1 MGLRGEGYEGR
12 ERNSMSRG
20 TPDDYRDLPVPE
32 MEARL
37 ARFEEAVNA
46 AQRANPPTKERV
58 RMALHGKG
66 DGRCPVR
73 LKRHSLDLILKY
85 GDDLAA
91 LFCAYPDD
99 AVAVIPYDITIGY
112 QPPNKTPRVNAV
124 EALVLDRQW
133 VDEWGTRWGH
143 ALCGVGAT
151 PLECPLQD
159 WEMLDAYLATGVP
172 EPGAPGRFDAAAS
185 LLALHGEGKYCFG
198 IIHLA
203 LFERLH
209 ALRGMEN
216 VLTDFVTHEPEV
228 GRLLDRL
235 EEYLLELVRRWGALG
250 ADAVFLTDDWG
261 SQSSLLISPEL
272 WRHLFRPRYAR
283 VFCEIHRLGM
293 EVIFHSCGN
302 VTAIVGDLVDIGLDV
317 LDPVQP
323 GAMYMAQLARD
334 FGGALA
340 FSGAV
345 DVQDLL
351 VYGTPQRVK
360 DEVRSVRDTLGAPF
374 GGALLL
380 GPANVMTPDIPFAN
394 LVALFES
401 AHERR

>member
-1 MGLRGEGYEGR
+1 MT
-12 ERNSMSRG
+12 RG
-20 TPDDYRDLPVPE
+20 TPDDFRNLPVPE

-37 ARFEEAVNA
+37 ARFEDAVNT
-46 AQRANPPTKERV
+46 AQCAHPPTKERV
-58 RMALHGKG
+58 CAALYGKG

-85 GDDLAA
+85 GDDLAD
-91 LFCAYPDD
+91 LFREYPDD
-99 AVAVIPYDITIGY
+99 VIAVIPYDITVGY
-112 QPPNKTPRVNAV
+112 QPPGKTPRVNAV
-124 EALVLDRQW
+124 EALARDMQW
-133 VDEWGTRWGH
+133 LDEWGTRWGH
-143 ALCGVGAT
+143 ALSGVGAT
-151 PLECPLQD
+151 PLACPIED
-159 WEMLDAYLATGVP
+159 WGMLDAYLATGIP
-172 EPGAPGRFDAAAS
+172 DPAAPGRLDAGAA
-185 LLALHGEGKYCFG
+185 LLALHGETKYCFG

-216 VLTDFVTHEPEV
+216 VLTDFVIHEAEV

-261 SQSSLLISPEL
+261 SQSSLLISPAL
-272 WRHLFRPRYAR
+272 WRRLFMPRYAR

-293 EVIFHSCGN
+293 DVIFHSCGN

-323 GAMYMAQLARD
+323 GAMDLAQLARD
-334 FGGALA
+334 FGGKLA

-351 VYGTPQRVK
+351 VRGTPQHVK
-360 DEVRSVRDTLGAPF
+360 DEVRRVRDTLGAPF

-394 LVALFES
+394 LVALFEA
-401 AHERR
+401 AHGRT